1 MLIAILGRQP
11 KLSLAELESYFGS
24 NKVKVFSE
32 NIALVDSDEANINYF
47 GGVMKFAKADFE
59 ISISSIN
66 QIITKIVDFY
76 SKDLAQVEGKITLGL
91 SFYGEKLLN
100 PFQLQKIGLRI
111 KSKLRKSNSI
121 RLIPNQE
128 LTLSTAT
135 SHHNKLGLSDKKVEL
150 IIINDGSRLIIGKSL
165 GAQNITAYANRDQK
179 RPKRDARVG
188 MLPPKLAQIIINL
201 ARPNNEKTNLTILDP
216 FCGTGVLLQE
226 SHLMGFDIAGSD
238 KEERM
243 IDFTKQ
249 NLTWLD
255 NEFEPKLE
263 VGDAT
268 KHKWSFKIDCIASE
282 TYLGKPFAKQPS
294 QKDLLEQKQIVE
306 NIIRGFLKNIYDQ
319 IDTNTRLCLAIP
331 AWKRMDDTFKS
342 LDIVKNSELKE
353 LGFQKIKFKNITS
366 KDLLY
371 FRPDQV
377 VAREMLVIKKI

>member
-1 MLIAILGRQP
+1 
-11 KLSLAELESYFGS
+11 
-24 NKVKVFSE
+24 
-32 NIALVDSDEANINYF
+32 
-47 GGVMKFAKADFE
+47 
-59 ISISSIN
+59 
-66 QIITKIVDFY
+66 
-76 SKDLAQVEGKITLGL
+76 
-91 SFYGEKLLN
+91 
-100 PFQLQKIGLRI
+100 
-111 KSKLRKSNSI
+111 
-121 RLIPNQE
+121 
-128 LTLSTAT
+128 
-135 SHHNKLGLSDKKVEL
+135 
-150 IIINDGSRLIIGKSL
+150 
-165 GAQNITAYANRDQK
+165 
-179 RPKRDARVG
+179 

-255 NEFEPKLE
+255 NEFKPKLE